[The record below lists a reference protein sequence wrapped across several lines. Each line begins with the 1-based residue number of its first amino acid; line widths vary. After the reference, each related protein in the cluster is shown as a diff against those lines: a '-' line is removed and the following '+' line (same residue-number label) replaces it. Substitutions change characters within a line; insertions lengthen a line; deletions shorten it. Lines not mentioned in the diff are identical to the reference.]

1 MGTIPSNLLLTGRPG
16 VGKTTLIK
24 HLIQPLE
31 IKVGGFWTE
40 EIRAGGR
47 RVGFSIKSTTDEEV
61 LAHIDST
68 SRFRV
73 GPYGVN
79 LSAFER
85 VGVRAIEQAI
95 VSDDLIIMDELGR
108 MELYSD
114 RFQDTAVRALDCTKP
129 VLGVIQDRRNVF
141 LDRIRAR
148 KDIILVR
155 VTLENRAHI
164 ADKLSAHLGLMVQ
177 G

>member
-1 MGTIPSNLLLTGRPG
+1 MPSNLLLTGQPR

-24 HLIQPLE
+24 KLIQPLE
-31 IKVGGFWTE
+31 IKIGGFWTE

-47 RVGFSIKSTTDEEV
+47 RVGFRIRSNTDEDV

-68 SRFRV
+68 SRSRV

-79 LSAFER
+79 ISAFER
-85 VGVRAIEQAI
+85 VGVRAIEQGM

-114 RFQDTAVRALDCTKP
+114 RFRETAVHALDCTKP
-129 VLGVIQDRRNVF
+129 VLGVVQDRRNTF
-141 LDRIRAR
+141 LDSIRAR
-148 KDIILVR
+148 KDITLVR
-155 VTLENRAHI
+155 ITLENRAHI
-164 ADKLSAHLGLMVQ
+164 AGKLSAHLGLMIRS
-177 G
+177 